1 MQSPLS
7 KLTVKLSTRL
17 FIFKQRS
24 NELPKETPSSE
35 GSERQCDDEICLTNH
50 PDYPLTMIQQGLT
63 RHGTLDDKKAF
74 SSLVSLI
81 LIVEHWKSEPTRA
94 SCVRLPVST
103 VRTELRQL
111 DGEHQA
117 AAVVRPEGEPALQG
131 LPEVHLPAEGAHR
144 ARRVQVHTRSR
155 NRSTSP
161 FFILGSDMQ

>member
-1 MQSPLS
+1 MDALFNPLPTPHFISWLCLDLSIAKGLDTTDVIYAIPLS
-7 KLTVKLSTRL
+7 KHTVKLSTRL

-81 LIVEHWKSEPTRA
+81 LIMEHWKSGPTRPSKLCQIA
-94 SCVRLPVST
+94 RFHSSDR
-103 VRTELRQL
+103 
-111 DGEHQA
+111 A
-117 AAVVRPEGEPALQG
+117 AAT
-131 LPEVHLPAEGAHR
+131 
-144 ARRVQVHTRSR
+144 RR
-155 NRSTSP
+155 
-161 FFILGSDMQ
+161 